1 MKKPEKMSYE
11 VAFFTYFYDIRSA
24 KGAFFTSVF
33 CKCSINSLKSR
44 FHTTFKFLDGILT
57 KAKLGSIIKR
67 TF

>member
-1 MKKPEKMSYE
+1 MKKSEKMSYE

-24 KGAFFTSVF
+24 KGAFLTSVF

-57 KAKLGSIIKR
+57 NAFHSYIIKQA
-67 TF
+67 F

>member
-1 MKKPEKMSYE
+1 MKKTEKMSYE